1 MSVLF
6 IRSAQAYTGG
16 EQWKMQVIWCIL
28 GFGIYLLF
36 SLIDYHFW
44 MRYAH
49 ILYALAIIALLLVF
63 GGPVLYG
70 ASRWIDFGFFKVQ
83 PSEIAKW
90 TTMIMGASILARSKI
105 GGMQDSLRG
114 IAKVG
119 FCFGLPMFLIFLQPD
134 LGSTL
139 VFPPIAFSLLY
150 VARIP
155 TKFFIATFVA
165 FVVLIGV
172 LGWDVFRYYQ
182 YKSENPRPSEAV
194 VAYEDTSLVP
204 LKDYQRKRILT
215 FIAPEVEDPHGVGA
229 NWNRIQALIA
239 VSTGG
244 IHGKGL
250 GNGMQAK
257 LGYLPTAVAHNDFI
271 FAVLAEESGLFGS
284 LLAMLAFG
292 LIIFGCL
299 KIAAK
304 SADRFGAMIAVGVSV
319 LLMTHMFVN
328 VGMTIGITP
337 ITGLPLPFL
346 SYGGSFLVTCF
357 LMMGVVQSVYRYRK
371 EFR

>member
-1 MSVLF
+1 
-6 IRSAQAYTGG
+6 
-16 EQWKMQVIWCIL
+16 
-28 GFGIYLLF
+28 
-36 SLIDYHFW
+36 
-44 MRYAH
+44 
-49 ILYALAIIALLLVF
+49 
-63 GGPVLYG
+63 
-70 ASRWIDFGFFKVQ
+70 
-83 PSEIAKW
+83 
-90 TTMIMGASILARSKI
+90 
-105 GGMQDSLRG
+105 
-114 IAKVG
+114 
-119 FCFGLPMFLIFLQPD
+119 
-134 LGSTL
+134 
-139 VFPPIAFSLLY
+139 
-150 VARIP
+150 
-155 TKFFIATFVA
+155 
-165 FVVLIGV
+165 
-172 LGWDVFRYYQ
+172 
-182 YKSENPRPSEAV
+182 
-194 VAYEDTSLVP
+194 
-204 LKDYQRKRILT
+204 
-215 FIAPEVEDPHGVGA
+215 
-229 NWNRIQALIA
+229 
-239 VSTGG
+239 
-244 IHGKGL
+244 
-250 GNGMQAK
+250 MQAK